1 MLEASSNIVDLE
13 DRLDAMAAA
22 SSDLTGAWTDV
33 GKWWKARQ
41 VTVFTT
47 MNRGAWPMRDPDTSR
62 IGKGVLI
69 RTGEL
74 FRAVSSPKPI
84 TASPTSASFGQR
96 GSAGWYGIFHQRG
109 KGVPLRQPVPPLT
122 AAEGEQVV
130 RIIADHILGAK

>member
-1 MLEASSNIVDLE
+1 MLDASSNIVDLE
-13 DRLDAMAAA
+13 DKLDAMASA
-22 SSDLTGAWTDV
+22 SADLTDAWTEV

-47 MNRGAWPMRDPDTSR
+47 MNRGAWPMRDPDTSK
-62 IGKGVLI
+62 IGRGVLI
-69 RTGEL
+69 RSGEL
-74 FRAVSSPKPI
+74 LRSVSNPKPI

-122 AAEGEQVV
+122 PAEGDQVV
-130 RIIADHILGAK
+130 QILAEHILEAK